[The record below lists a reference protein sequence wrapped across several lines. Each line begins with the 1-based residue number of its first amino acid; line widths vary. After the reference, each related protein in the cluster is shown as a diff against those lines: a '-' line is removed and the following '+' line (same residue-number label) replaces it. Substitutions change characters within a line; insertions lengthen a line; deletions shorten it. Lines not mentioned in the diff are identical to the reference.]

1 MDECDSTEKPRTVDE
16 SDNIEQP
23 CTVDEWDSTEKPGT
37 SPKYST
43 TQCHPRKPFTRNKIK
58 CVFCSKDSF
67 EINNKKKEK
76 QFMTK
81 KKCKFVARCKLCH
94 TTSCFFCIDA
104 ILNKI
109 QVQCRSDA
117 WYQHFNALR
126 QEYQLL
132 KEQGDKKGM
141 IECNFCH
148 ACEYKKNLHS
158 LHFAAC
164 YEDEENI
171 GYDYD
176 SEEDLFE
183 VSNIEN
189 VIDDVSRLSIDSLNL
204 RQMQHEVFL
213 PKKKKYM
220 NPQPAKK
227 LCLMSGDSCSKSNMK
242 NVSYLYFISFIC

>member
-1 MDECDSTEKPRTVDE
+1 MGTEQSLTDHE
-16 SDNIEQP
+16 SDHGEVGLAAMVENGIEEKNIEMSCRKLSP
-23 CTVDEWDSTEKPGT
+23 TVHEAADTLDLHRDQRNEA
-37 SPKYST
+37 SPKYRT
-43 TQCHPRKPFTRNKIK
+43 TQCHPRKPFTRVKIK
-58 CVFCSKDSF
+58 CGFCCKDSF

-81 KKCKFVARCKLCH
+81 KKCQFGAKCKLCS

-117 WYQHFNALR
+117 WYQHFSALR
-126 QEYQLL
+126 QEYQLF
-132 KEQGDKKGM
+132 KEQGDKKGGV

-171 GYDYD
+171 GYDYH

-204 RQMQHEVFL
+204 RQM
-213 PKKKKYM
+213 
-220 NPQPAKK
+220 
-227 LCLMSGDSCSKSNMK
+227 
-242 NVSYLYFISFIC
+242 